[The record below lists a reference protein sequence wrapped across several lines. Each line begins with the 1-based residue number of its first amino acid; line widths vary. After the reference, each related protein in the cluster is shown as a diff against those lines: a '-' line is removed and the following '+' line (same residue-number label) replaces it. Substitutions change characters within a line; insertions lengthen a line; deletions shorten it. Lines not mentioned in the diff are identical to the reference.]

1 MFSSVGTVIEI
12 SMVNNDIIKAILVT
26 AKGKQK
32 PRWLEKMYDQ
42 LDFQVLPFLCAS
54 QASPG
59 QYIKNSGM

>member
-1 MFSSVGTVIEI
+1 MFSSIGTVIEI
-12 SMVNNDIIKAILVT
+12 STVKDIVKAILVT

-59 QYIKNSGM
+59 QYIKSSGM